1 MAFPTF
7 VIGPAFGLLGWV
19 RDRHQSRRK
28 VRLTVHRAYAVSAL
42 VVGPGGSVQTGSENY
57 YVTVTNASRDR
68 DIVVTHVW
76 LDTTPPL
83 QVFDPDLPVRLKHSA
98 VWETVV
104 PVDDIPAGT
113 TDVEWLARCQVSPD
127 DKVVKSRPRRNV
139 PPFGTVPR
147 G

>member
-7 VIGPAFGLLGWV
+7 VIGPAFGMLGWI

-28 VRLTVHRAYAVSAL
+28 VRLTVHRAHQVLVTAARPGQAL
-42 VVGPGGSVQTGSENY
+42 QTGVENY

-83 QVFDPDLPVRLKHSA
+83 QVFDADLPVRPQAQRGVGDH
-98 VWETVV
+98 
-104 PVDDIPAGT
+104 
-113 TDVEWLARCQVSPD
+113 
-127 DKVVKSRPRRNV
+127 RPRRRRAGGDDGRGVARAV
-139 PPFGTVPR
+139 PGEP
-147 G
+147 

>member
-1 MAFPTF
+1 MPFPTF
-7 VIGPAFGLLGWV
+7 VLGPTLRILGWA
-19 RDRHQSRRK
+19 RDRHQQRRK
-28 VRLTVHRAYAVSAL
+28 VKLTVHRAWKLPSW
-42 VVGPGGSVQTGSENY
+42 GPAEVAEERARENY

-76 LDTTPPL
+76 LGTIPPIHVL
-83 QVFDPDLPVRLKHSA
+83 DQALPVRLKHSA
-98 VWETVV
+98 VWETTV
-104 PVDDIPAGT
+104 PVADIPEVT